1 MTDTLVVGGV
11 IWLFVA
17 DERGLVT
24 MVPVGV
30 MAAAWLVSYQ
40 RAKAESLGFDAKG
53 GLMERAERV
62 VFLAAGLAI
71 PRALVP
77 VLVAL
82 LVLTLVTAAQRF
94 AKIWHQA
101 STQPTQG
108 GSLGATSCSDDGA
121 R

>member
-1 MTDTLVVGGV
+1 
-11 IWLFVA
+11 
-17 DERGLVT
+17 
-24 MVPVGV
+24 
-30 MAAAWLVSYQ
+30 
-40 RAKAESLGFDAKG
+40 
-53 GLMERAERV
+53 MERAERV

-94 AKIWHQA
+94 AKIWRQA
-101 STQPTQG
+101 STEPTPG
-108 GSLGATSCSDDGA
+108 GSLGATSYGDDSA